1 VTAFATLTPERFDGP
16 LYDLPYEKWAV
27 EAQDYTVTVAGP
39 ERYDGAGPY
48 THVVRDHTTEGA
60 WCQALAWHVLHE
72 ECLDVHVV
80 ASESHI
86 GLPPADPGYAWIDL
100 RPEALLV
107 QLQAQVAQAEER
119 RARIEEDIDAVG
131 SAREAADI
139 AARRIDL
146 VVDRDPDHGI
156 GVSVYLNGARADVP
170 VPGLAVHVLDPGA
183 GRVDH
188 EWWETVSVHVDDV
201 PQAVR
206 DEINRL
212 ANGPLA
218 TVSAQEGLTSDT
230 VLPIYQDR
238 AGDIWIGTAHGLDIW
253 SGGKLAAVAARTGLP
268 RDQVFTIALLS
279 HILVEAQFNDPAVR
293 GATKE
298 FGNTFLFR
306 M

>member
-1 VTAFATLTPERFDGP
+1 
-16 LYDLPYEKWAV
+16 V

-48 THVVRDHTTEGA
+48 TYVVRDHTTEGA
-60 WCQALAWHVLHE
+60 RCQALAWHLLHE

-80 ASESHI
+80 TSESPI

-107 QLQAQVAQAEER
+107 QLQTQVAQAEER
-119 RARIEEDIDAVG
+119 RARIEEDTGAVG
-131 SAREAADI
+131 GAHEAADI

-146 VVDRDPDHGI
+146 VVDRDPDHGA

-188 EWWETVSVHVDDV
+188 EWWETVHVHADDV

-206 DEINRL
+206 DGINRL
-212 ANGPLA
+212 ANGHHA
-218 TVSAQEGLTSDT
+218 NE
-230 VLPIYQDR
+230 R
-238 AGDIWIGTAHGLDIW
+238 C
-253 SGGKLAAVAARTGLP
+253 REETGEEHRP
-268 RDQVFTIALLS
+268 
-279 HILVEAQFNDPAVR
+279 
-293 GATKE
+293 
-298 FGNTFLFR
+298 GNAST
-306 M
+306 